1 VSECRNDRKR
11 GEERRGQETREKPS
25 DLLEAAETCR
35 GEAGLGSCPVQFHVA
50 LRGDVRFSRLNR
62 LPEGD
67 VVQCRFAPFVQRF
80 DRNRQLELGDRG
92 G

>member
-1 VSECRNDRKR
+1 
-11 GEERRGQETREKPS
+11 
-25 DLLEAAETCR
+25 
-35 GEAGLGSCPVQFHVA
+35 VA

-80 DRNRQLELGDRG
+80 DRNRQLEFGDRG